1 MIRLLI
7 RDAEGGEASFPVTR
21 ELVIGRSRECDIR
34 IEDASVSRKHA
45 RVFLDYGDAVI
56 EDMDTPN
63 GTLVNK
69 QKVVGRLRLKTGD
82 SIQVGSEKI
91 RVVET
96 SPLDD
101 YVAST
106 EMHFKGVEDTLPMRP
121 EEATPELARKTAWD
135 ETLPF
140 DKQGLTERPAGF
152 PSRESEPPAQK
163 SSFMMWA
170 IVGGAILVLVAI
182 AVSVLTQ

>member
-106 EMHFKGVEDTLPMRP
+106 P
-121 EEATPELARKTAWD
+121 EPARKTAWD

-152 PSRESEPPAQK
+152 PSRESEPPARK